1 MVASEMTKEAKKL
14 DKKDWKLLYH
24 LCQDA
29 RLSHSKL
36 GKLVGLSKNA
46 VTYRIE
52 RLKEKGIIK
61 KFFTIVNHDS
71 LGFNFFNILLRL
83 NATKEQEKGLIDYL
97 ISHKNVSV
105 VDSLVGEWNFLVEFG
120 CKDIVTFYDFLS
132 ELKINF
138 SHILDT
144 YETHFSLFPYKV
156 EQLPVE
162 LVEEKQQPK
171 PFVKTKPVEVDETDL
186 KLLLE
191 LDKNSTATLFDLAK
205 SLGITYET
213 VSTRIKK
220 LKENGTILKI
230 TAQISLAG
238 LGYDVYVLLL
248 DIRNLSQERESV
260 LRGYINGQKN
270 IRYAFLS
277 ATRPVL
283 FIYLAVK
290 KSDDLNIFLLNIK
303 EKFADVIVNQKYL
316 LSPENFKYKLFPE
329 GLIK

>member
-1 MVASEMTKEAKKL
+1 MKEL

-36 GKLVGLSKNA
+36 AKLVGLSKNA

-61 KFFTIVNHDS
+61 KFFTVVNYDT
-71 LGFNFFNILLRL
+71 LGYKSFNVLLRL
-83 NATKEQEKGLIDYL
+83 NATKEQEKEIISYL
-97 ISHKNVSV
+97 ASNQNISVL
-105 VDSLVGEWNFLVEFG
+105 DSLVGEWNLFVEFG
-120 CKDIVTFYDFLS
+120 CKNLDVFYDFIS
-132 ELKINF
+132 ELKSKF
-138 SHILDT
+138 SPILDT
-144 YETHFSLFPYKV
+144 YEIHFTLFPYKV

-171 PFVKTKPVEVDETDL
+171 PFIKGKDAKVDETDL
-186 KLLLE
+186 KLLSE
-191 LDKNSTATLFDLAK
+191 LDKNSTATLFELAK

-213 VSTRIKK
+213 VSARIKK
-220 LKENGTILKI
+220 LKSSNIILKI
-230 TAQISLAG
+230 TAQISLG
-238 LGYDVYVLLL
+238 SLGYDVYLLIL
-248 DIRNLSQERESV
+248 DMRNFTQEREAE

-277 ATRPVL
+277 ATKPVL

-290 KSDDLNIFLLNIK
+290 KSEELNTFLLNTK

-316 LSPENFKYKLFPE
+316 LSPENLKYSLFPE